1 MTLAEKIR
9 ARMQEAEDQMSVKEH
24 IRRAERLSEK
34 FKDVEPES
42 YSVPMEK
49 YYGLPA
55 FQTEKMQD

>member
-1 MTLAEKIR
+1 MTLAGKVLEKL
-9 ARMQEAEDQMSVKEH
+9 MEADDQISTKEH
-24 IRRAERLSEK
+24 IRRAEKLADK

-55 FQTEKMQD
+55 FEKNKIV